1 MKPDVVLTSLELAVS
16 DAASLKAISW
26 QVLVMDGRNCQR
38 SMLSKAHNAL
48 VELDARHR
56 LLLPHGAPLQ
66 VRARPSPYL
75 VAGMRSWTGS
85 VKVRSAAVCQCLLL
99 HWPALPPRLWAGKCT
114 AA

>member
-1 MKPDVVLTSLELAVS
+1 MFLPVFCALQQIVKPDVVLTSLELAVS

-66 VRARPSPYL
+66 VRGSP
-75 VAGMRSWTGS
+75 T
-85 VKVRSAAVCQCLLL
+85 
-99 HWPALPPRLWAGKCT
+99 PALSLLVMSSKTGRHPSQLPALC
-114 AA
+114 

>member
-66 VRARPSPYL
+66 VRACPHLHS
-75 VAGMRSWTGS
+75 VAGQEQLDW
-85 VKVRSAAVCQCLLL
+85 K
-99 HWPALPPRLWAGKCT
+99 H
-114 AA
+114 